1 MTAYEARKRLVDK
14 ALTFVGTTEGSI
26 VHKLIVDEYNK
37 IDPLPRGYKVKYTD
51 PWCATFVSVCA
62 KTENMLDI
70 IPAECGCPEMVR
82 KFQAMGRWQE
92 RDDYRPALGDIA
104 FYDWG
109 NSSGDNTGTPAHVG
123 IVTAVYTDSF
133 VITEGNRSD
142 AVRNI
147 TVAVNDRNLRGFGLP
162 DFARWLIDHGYTG
175 GGDFPVENNDPSKW
189 ARAAWQWAKENRIT
203 DGTRPHD
210 SCTREELVT
219 MLYRYNQ
226 LKEASDNGP
235 ISK

>member
-26 VHKLIVDEYNK
+26 VHKWIVDTYNK

-51 PWCATFVSVCA
+51 AWCATFVTVCA
-62 KTENMLDI
+62 QMADMLDI

-82 KFQAMGRWQE
+82 KFQSMGRWQE
-92 RDDYRPALGDIA
+92 RDDYRPGLGDIA

-109 NSSGDNTGTPAHVG
+109 NNPTGDNRGTPAHVG
-123 IVTAVYTDSF
+123 IVTAVYSDSF

-147 TVAVNDRNLRGFGLP
+147 TVKVNDSNLRGFGLP
-162 DFARWLIDHGYTG
+162 DFARWLIDHGYTN
-175 GGDFPVENNDPSKW
+175 GGDYPMPEEPSKW
-189 ARAAWQWAKENRIT
+189 ARAAWQWAKENKIT

-210 SCTREELVT
+210 VCTREELVT
-219 MLYRYNQ
+219 MLYRYHKMEEN
-226 LKEASDNGP
+226 K
-235 ISK
+235 

>member
-1 MTAYEARKRLVDK
+1 MTAYEARKILVDK
-14 ALTFVGTTEGSI
+14 AGTFVGTTEGSI
-26 VHKLIVDEYNK
+26 VHKWIIDEYNK
-37 IDPLPRGYKVKYTD
+37 INPLPRGYKVQYTD
-51 PWCATFVSVCA
+51 AWCATFVTVCA
-62 KTENMLDI
+62 KMANMLDI

-109 NSSGDNTGTPAHVG
+109 NNPAGDNLGTPSHVG
-123 IVTAVYTDSF
+123 IVTAVYQDSF

-147 TVAVNDRNLRGFGLP
+147 TVSVNDKNLRGFTN
-162 DFARWLIDHGYTG
+162 A
-175 GGDFPVENNDPSKW
+175 GGDFPVNEEPSKW
-189 ARAAWQWAKENRIT
+189 ARASWQWAKENGIT
-203 DGTRPHD
+203 DGKRPHD

-219 MLYRYNQ
+219 MLYRYH
-226 LKEASDNGP
+226 KMEDD
-235 ISK
+235 K

>member
-1 MTAYEARKRLVDK
+1 MTAYEARKILVDK
-14 ALTFVGTTEGSI
+14 ALTFVGTTEGSL
-26 VHKLIVDEYNK
+26 VHKWIINEYNK
-37 IDPLPRGYKVKYTD
+37 ITPLPRGYKMQYTD
-51 PWCATFVSVCA
+51 AWCATFVSVCA
-62 KTENMLDI
+62 KMSNMLDI

-109 NSSGDNTGTPAHVG
+109 KNPTGDNQGTPAHVG

-147 TVAVNDRNLRGFGLP
+147 TVKVNDQNLRGFGLP
-162 DFARWLIDHGYTG
+162 DFARWLIDHGYTNL
-175 GGDFPVENNDPSKW
+175 GGDFPVNEEPSKW
-189 ARAAWQWAKENRIT
+189 ARAAWQWAKENGIT
-203 DGTRPHD
+203 NGTRPHD
-210 SCTREELVT
+210 TCTREELAT
-219 MLYRYNQ
+219 MLYRYH
-226 LKEASDNGP
+226 KMEED
-235 ISK
+235 K

>member
-1 MTAYEARKRLVDK
+1 MTAYEARKILVDK
-14 ALTFVGTTEGSI
+14 ALTFVGTTEGSLAHQWI
-26 VHKLIVDEYNK
+26 INEYNK
-37 IDPLPRGYKVKYTD
+37 ITPLPRGYKVQYTD
-51 PWCATFVSVCA
+51 AWCATFVSVCA
-62 KTENMLDI
+62 KMANMLDI

-109 NSSGDNTGTPAHVG
+109 NNPAGDNRGEPAHVG
-123 IVTAVYTDSF
+123 IVTAVYQDSF

-147 TVAVNDRNLRGFGLP
+147 TVSVNDKNLRGFGLP
-162 DFARWLIDHGYTG
+162 DFARWLIDHGYTNTG
-175 GGDFPVENNDPSKW
+175 GAFPVDEEPSKW
-189 ARAAWQWAKENRIT
+189 ARAAWQWAKENGIT
-203 DGTRPHD
+203 DGKRPHD

-219 MLYRYNQ
+219 MLYRYH
-226 LKEASDNGP
+226 KMEDD
-235 ISK
+235 K

>member
-1 MTAYEARKRLVDK
+1 MTAYEARKILVDK
-14 ALTFVGTTEGSI
+14 ALTFVGTTEGSL
-26 VHKLIVDEYNK
+26 VHKWIINEYNK
-37 IDPLPRGYKVKYTD
+37 ITPLPRGYKMQYTD
-51 PWCATFVSVCA
+51 AWCATFVSVCA
-62 KTENMLDI
+62 KMSNMLDI

-109 NSSGDNTGTPAHVG
+109 KNPAGDNQGTPAHVG

-142 AVRNI
+142 FVMNI
-147 TVAVNDRNLRGFGLP
+147 TVKVNDQNLRGFGLP
-162 DFARWLIDHGYTG
+162 DFARWLIDHGYTNI
-175 GGDFPVENNDPSKW
+175 GGDFPVNEEPSKW
-189 ARAAWQWAKENRIT
+189 ASAAWQWAKENGIT

-210 SCTREELVT
+210 TCTREELAT
-219 MLYRYNQ
+219 MLYRYHEMEEN
-226 LKEASDNGP
+226 K
-235 ISK
+235 